1 MDVLPLRLQC
11 QRLNLANS
19 VQNVYTLTM
28 DNNNLSKIPVSELT
42 PDNLNSL
49 KGDRTAP
56 TKPPKRQLKI
66 PKLPLIIG
74 ATVLLIGAGIAI
86 YIITRQSN
94 TSDNDTPS
102 SSSNEVEI
110 SWQASE
116 DSTDPNAEYL
126 DYQQSIIDSPDTSSD
141 DKFTALLSIANSYI
155 VAGNYNE
162 AESLLGT
169 VSRDSLPVERQYR
182 LYGVYQFLYEQ
193 SGNTTAADQYRTL
206 VEQALNEYWG
216 NQPVV
221 EEPLVEE

>member
-94 TSDNDTPS
+94 TSDNDAPS

-169 VSRDSLPVERQYR
+169 VSRDSLPVEHQYR

>member
-1 MDVLPLRLQC
+1 
-11 QRLNLANS
+11 
-19 VQNVYTLTM
+19 M

-182 LYGVYQFLYEQ
+182 LYGVYQFLYKQ

>member
-1 MDVLPLRLQC
+1 
-11 QRLNLANS
+11 
-19 VQNVYTLTM
+19 M

>member
-1 MDVLPLRLQC
+1 
-11 QRLNLANS
+11 
-19 VQNVYTLTM
+19 M

-94 TSDNDTPS
+94 TSDNDAPS

-169 VSRDSLPVERQYR
+169 VSRDSLPVEHQYR